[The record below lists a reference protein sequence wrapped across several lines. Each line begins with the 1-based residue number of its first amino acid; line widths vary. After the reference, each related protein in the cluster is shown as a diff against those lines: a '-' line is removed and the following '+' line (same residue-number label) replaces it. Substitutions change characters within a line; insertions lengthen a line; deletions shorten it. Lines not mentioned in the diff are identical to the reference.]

1 MAGQAQGRSVPMW
14 VFVATFV
21 GVAILAGAVGW
32 FIANSSPAPKAGP
45 VATTTSTVEPTKT
58 VETTST
64 IPATVT
70 VEPTKTPTPTPA
82 TVKELCIVTNVSWT
96 PAKKYRITVD
106 YVQMLTGKAAADRA
120 TADGQ
125 ESPPPNDYYLVNDNP
140 KLRTFSVAAAA
151 PVYLLGWGGTD
162 ATFKTKRTI
171 DDFLDIMPGGVNPQ
185 TEWVNGYY
193 WVTVKAGKT
202 VTRIEQQFFP

>member
-1 MAGQAQGRSVPMW
+1 MW
-14 VFVATFV
+14 VFVATFI

-32 FIANSSPAPKAGP
+32 FIANSAPAPKPGP
-45 VATTTSTVEPTKT
+45 IATTTSTVEPTKT
-58 VETTST
+58 VETSAT
-64 IPATVT
+64 IPSTAT
-70 VEPTKTPTPTPA
+70 VEPTKTPTPV
-82 TVKELCIVTNVSWT
+82 TVKELCIVTHMSWT
-96 PAKKYRITVD
+96 PEKNYQITVD

-125 ESPPPNDYYLVNDNP
+125 ESPPPNDYYLVNDNA
-140 KLRTFSVAAAA
+140 KLRTFSIPKAT
-151 PVYLLGWGGTD
+151 PVYILGWGGTD
-162 ATFKTKRTI
+162 ATVKSKRTV

-202 VTRIEQQFFP
+202 VTKVEQQYFP